1 MNGRVRSFV
10 PTGRMVML
18 TGSHMISPLFFPGD
32 DIGRLSV
39 HGTLNDVAM
48 SGARPR
54 YLSATFI
61 LEEGFPLMISSALP
75 KILMLCREKGK
86 EASKV
91 LRCFNFTRKKPR
103 LIRGFWVNLCLNLL
117 GHNI

>member
-1 MNGRVRSFV
+1 MNGRARFFV

-48 SGARPR
+48 SGASPNICPPP
-54 YLSATFI
+54 L
-61 LEEGFPLMISSALP
+61 LWKKGF
-75 KILMLCREKGK
+75 R
-86 EASKV
+86 
-91 LRCFNFTRKKPR
+91 
-103 LIRGFWVNLCLNLL
+103 
-117 GHNI
+117 